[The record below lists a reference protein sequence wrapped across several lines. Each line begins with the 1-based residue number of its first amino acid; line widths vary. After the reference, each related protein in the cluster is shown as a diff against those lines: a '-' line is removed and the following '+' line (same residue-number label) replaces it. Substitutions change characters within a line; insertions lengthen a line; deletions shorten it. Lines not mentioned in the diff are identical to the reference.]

1 MFKIHQS
8 SLPGDLTNKI
18 PSGIVNES
26 SEESLFEAKLLNV
39 SERDLARNDKKG
51 HTQSS
56 KLQAY
61 LTVLKNVVK

>member
-8 SLPGDLTNKI
+8 SLPCDLTNKI
-18 PSGIVNES
+18 PSSIVDES

-39 SERDLARNDKKG
+39 SARNLARNDRKG

-56 KLQAY
+56 NFQAY